1 MAKEIDNKKALAQLL
16 YVENGLTRR
25 EVSDMVGV
33 AETTIT
39 NWSEKGNW
47 KTLRVSVIG
56 SRQKTIER
64 LYAALNDVLTIA
76 ESEGRITTQQEA
88 KLITQLTAAISNID
102 RTQDIAFYV
111 SVLREFLQFIRPLD
125 LSLTQNIAEYI
136 NSFIQKKIREIKT
149 SG

>member
-25 EVSDMVGV
+25 EVSDMVGG

-64 LYAALNDVLTIA
+64 LYAALNDVLTIPKG
-76 ESEGRITTQQEA
+76 EGKKTTQKEK
-88 KLITQLTAAISNID
+88 KLIPQQTAAISNID